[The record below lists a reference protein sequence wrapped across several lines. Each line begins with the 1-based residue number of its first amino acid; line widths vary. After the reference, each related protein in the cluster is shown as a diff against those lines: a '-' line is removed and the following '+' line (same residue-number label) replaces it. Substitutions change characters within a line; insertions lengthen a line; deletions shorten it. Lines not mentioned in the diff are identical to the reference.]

1 MVEETR
7 KITLFVCGDVMTGR
21 GIDQILAHPSQPQLF
36 ERHVRSALDYVAL
49 AERRSG
55 PIPRPVAPAWI
66 WGEALAVLD
75 SMRPDVRLI
84 NLETAVT
91 ASEDAWADKGI
102 HYRMHPAN
110 IGAVAAPQPDCCALA
125 NNHVLDWG
133 RGGLCETLDVLHAA
147 GILTAG
153 AGRDLAEATRP
164 ACIVPRAKGTPDEG
178 GDSANADAPP
188 VAAPPAP
195 ATVGARVLVFA
206 VAVQNSGV
214 PPEWAATANRP
225 GIAWLPDLAPAG
237 AAAILDAVAAHRR
250 PGDVVVVSI
259 HWGANWVYRIPSE
272 QRAFARRLV
281 EGGVDLV
288 HGHSAHH
295 PLGIEV
301 YRERLILHGCGDF
314 LNDYEGI
321 AGYAEFRPELALM
334 YFPVVE
340 ANSGRLQRLT
350 LVPTR
355 IGRFRINRAN
365 DEETAWL
372 QATVNREGEPLRT
385 RVARDGNVLRVR
397 WH

>member
-1 MVEETR
+1 MVKDMQE
-7 KITLFVCGDVMTGR
+7 ISLFVCGDVMTGR
-21 GIDQILAHPSQPQLF
+21 GIDQILPHPSHPQLF

-55 PIPRPVAPAWI
+55 PIPRPVAPAYI

-91 ASEDAWADKGI
+91 ASDNAWPDKGI

-110 IGAVAAPQPDCCALA
+110 IGALAALAPDCCVLA

-164 ACIVPRAKGTPDEG
+164 ACIVPGAKGTPDDG
-178 GDSANADAPP
+178 GDSALADASP

-195 ATVGARVLVFA
+195 ATVGPRVLVFA
-206 VAVQNSGV
+206 VAVQDSGV
-214 PPEWAATANRP
+214 PPDWAATANRP
-225 GIAWLPDLAPAG
+225 GVAWLPDLAPAG
-237 AAAILDAVAAHRR
+237 AAALLDAVAAHRR

-259 HWGANWVYRIPSE
+259 HWGANWVYRIPTE

-288 HGHSAHH
+288 HGHSSHH

-321 AGYAEFRPELALM
+321 AGYAEFRPGVALM
-334 YFPVVE
+334 YFPVVD
-340 ANSGRLQRLT
+340 AYSGRLQRLT

-355 IGRFRINRAN
+355 TGRFRINRAN

-372 QATVNREGEPLRT
+372 QAMLNREGQPFGT
-385 RVARDGNVLRVR
+385 RVAREGDVLRVSWR
-397 WH
+397 

>member
-1 MVEETR
+1 
-7 KITLFVCGDVMTGR
+7 LFVCGDVMTGR
-21 GIDQILAHPSQPQLF
+21 GIDQILPHPSAPQLF
-36 ERHVRSALDYVAL
+36 ERHVTSARDYVTL

-55 PIPRPVAPAWI
+55 KIPRPVAPAYV
-66 WGEALAVLD
+66 WGEALAILD

-91 ASEDAWADKGI
+91 ASDNAWPAKGI

-110 IGAVAAPQPDCCALA
+110 IAALAALRPDCCALA

-133 RGGLCETLDVLHAA
+133 RDGLCETLDVLHAA

-164 ACIVPRAKGTPDEG
+164 ACI
-178 GDSANADAPP
+178 APC
-188 VAAPPAP
+188 APPAGDDKGDSGRGIEP
-195 ATVGARVLVFA
+195 IETPRATAGPRVLVFA
-206 VAVQNSGV
+206 AGAESSGV
-214 PPEWAATANRP
+214 PRAWAATANRP
-225 GIAWLPDLAPAG
+225 GVAWLPDLAPAR
-237 AAAILDAVAAHRR
+237 AAAIVDAVAAHRR

-259 HWGANWVYRIPSE
+259 HWGANWVYRVPPE
-272 QRAFARRLV
+272 QRAFARLLV
-281 EGGVDLV
+281 DGGVDLV

-321 AGYAEFRPELALM
+321 SGYEEFRPDLALM
-334 YFPVVE
+334 YFPVVD
-340 ANSGRLQRLT
+340 ANSGRLLRLT

-355 IGRFRINRAN
+355 IGRLRVNRAN

-372 QATVNREGEPLRT
+372 QAALNREGGPFGT
-385 RVARDGNVLRVR
+385 RVARERDVLRVSWR
-397 WH
+397 